1 MRTDG
6 IAYDRTTMKRC
17 RKVMDAAKDGCLIDI
32 HSGNNFAPQYGMVS
46 PALQYMM
53 LMPCARRSSLAGSLL
68 FCKPNKL
75 IAESRHP
82 SFCRNAPRR
91 VGDADHV

>member
-1 MRTDG
+1 MLLDVPVDLFGMRTDG

-53 LMPCARRSSLAGSLL
+53 LMPCACRSSLAALL
-68 FCKPNKL
+68 F
-75 IAESRHP
+75 
-82 SFCRNAPRR
+82 
-91 VGDADHV
+91 